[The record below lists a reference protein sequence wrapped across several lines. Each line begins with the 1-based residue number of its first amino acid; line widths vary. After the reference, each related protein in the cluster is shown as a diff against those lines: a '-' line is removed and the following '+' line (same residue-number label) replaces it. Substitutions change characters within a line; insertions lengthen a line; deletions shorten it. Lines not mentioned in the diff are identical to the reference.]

1 MHKYFEVLAKNKGRG
16 EFKAEKAADSATLYL
31 YDAIVSSDLE
41 AEWFGGV
48 APKSFID
55 QLKAIDAKEINLRI
69 NSPGG
74 SVFAAR
80 AMEQA
85 LREHPAK
92 IVAHIDGYAASAASF
107 LMMAADE
114 IRIAPG
120 AMVMIHKAWTGMWG
134 NADDLRKEADL
145 LDKIDGTLVDT
156 YATRSGND
164 KEQIA
169 DWMAAETWFT
179 AQEAVDAGF
188 ADAINESGAKASDT
202 HWDLSAY
209 SNAPKIE
216 AQEVAPEEPEQEPE
230 PVAQEFDASPLLRK
244 LEVASRI

>member
-1 MHKYFEVLAKNKGRG
+1 MHQYWKVLALNKGRG
-16 EFKAEKAADSATLYL
+16 EFKAVKNGDEATVYL
-31 YDAIVSSDLE
+31 YDAIVSSQDE

-48 APKSFID
+48 APKAFID
-55 QLKAIDAKEINLRI
+55 ELKAIDASTIHLRI

-85 LREHPAK
+85 MREHPAR
-92 IVAHIDGYAASAASF
+92 IVAHVDGYSASAASF

-114 IRIAPG
+114 IVMSPG

-134 NADDLRKEADL
+134 NANDLRKEADL

-156 YATRSGND
+156 YSARTAQDPSA
-164 KEQIA
+164 IA

-179 AQEAVDAGF
+179 AEEAVANGF
-188 ADAINESGAKASDT
+188 ADRVSETKAKAEKQ
-202 HWDLSAY
+202 WDLSAY
-209 SNAPKIE
+209 ANAPK
-216 AQEVAPEEPEQEPE
+216 APEPAPEPEPEQLTNTVD
-230 PVAQEFDASPLLRK
+230 VAALLRR
-244 LEVASRI
+244 LTVHERI

>member
-1 MHKYFEVLAKNKGRG
+1 MNPYLQLLARNKGRG
-16 EFKAEKAADSATLYL
+16 EFKAEAAEDSATIYL

-48 APKSFID
+48 APKSFINE
-55 QLKAIDAKEINLRI
+55 LKAIKADTIHLRI

-85 LREHPAK
+85 MREHPAK

-114 IRIAPG
+114 IQIAPG

-145 LDKIDGTLVDT
+145 LDKIDDTLVST
-156 YATRSGND
+156 YAARTG
-164 KEQIA
+164 KEAEQIA

-179 AQEAVDAGF
+179 AQEAVESGF
-188 ADAINESGAKASDT
+188 ADAIAESSAKAKA
-202 HWDLSAY
+202 WDLSAY
-209 SNAPKIE
+209 VNAPKAE
-216 AQEVAPEEPEQEPE
+216 PEEVEQQPA
-230 PVAQEFDASPLLRK
+230 AQEFDASPLLRR
-244 LEVASRI
+244 LEAISRI

>member
-1 MHKYFEVLAKNKGRG
+1 MQPYFLLLAKNKGIG
-16 EFKAEKAADSATLYL
+16 HFKAEKTDSEATIYL

-48 APKSFID
+48 SPKAFISE
-55 QLKAIDAKEINLRI
+55 LKAIDAPTINLRI

-85 LREHPAK
+85 MREHKSK
-92 IVAHIDGYAASAASF
+92 IVVHVDGYSASAASF

-114 IRIAPG
+114 IVMATG
-120 AMVMIHKAWTGMWG
+120 AMVMIHNAWTGLWG

-156 YATRSGND
+156 YAARTAQ
-164 KEQIA
+164 EPQQIA
-169 DWMAAETWFT
+169 KWMAAETWFN
-179 AQEAVDAGF
+179 ADEAVANGF
-188 ADAINESGAKASDT
+188 ADRKSESAAKAKAK
-202 HWDLSAY
+202 WDLSAY
-209 SNAPKIE
+209 TNAPNTSE
-216 AQEVAPEEPEQEPE
+216 DDEVPLT
-230 PVAQEFDASPLLRK
+230 PVVNFDKAHLLRR
-244 LEVASRI
+244 VNARTRI